1 MSAPPPPSG
10 PVPKGKPS
18 KVFVTKEGPSLE
30 EILKKTR
37 DQEPKVIIDKE
48 V

>member
-10 PVPKGKPS
+10 PAPKGKPA
-18 KVFVTKEGPSLE
+18 KVFVTKQGPSLE
-30 EILKKTR
+30 EILKKKR
-37 DQEPKVIIDKE
+37 DEEPKVIIDKE